1 MRHFLLIILICL
13 SPFFIQAKEKFLI
26 GFSQCSAG
34 DWRENMEAEMERE
47 LMFHDD
53 MELIKRQAEDSTL
66 LQIQQIDELVKKGI
80 DLIIIAPNEI
90 DALLPVV
97 EKVYDS
103 GIPVILID
111 RKINSPKYTAYI
123 GGNNFDIGNTAGV
136 YIANILNNEG
146 QVIELLG
153 ILSSS
158 PALERMNGFSNAID
172 KFPNIDNVYKIRA
185 KWSNELVNDSLSL
198 ILKKYPSVKA
208 IFSHTDFMAEAASK
222 IVRKNFPD
230 RDILIVGVDGLPNE
244 GGGIELVKK
253 GIISATLI
261 YPTGGKEAIQTAAKI
276 LHNQAFQ
283 KNNLLP
289 TTLIDYSNVDIT
301 RIQFQN
307 INALQEDIT
316 KSKEMLEMLNGRYR
330 DQQILLFVS
339 LVLLTLVAFLFGMN
353 LWSFKRLKISNHN
366 LEQQKE
372 AISAQNIELKR
383 LSDEL
388 EKVTQERL
396 RFYTNISHEF
406 RTPLTLISGPVD
418 YLSKN
423 KNLTGEQKE
432 LLQVAQKNISILLK
446 LIEQIIDFRKYELGK
461 HDFLPVSADLKKY
474 FEDWNG
480 LFAEVAKHKQIDFR
494 MEAMSEYDFIID
506 FDIEKMERIYTNLL
520 SNAFKFTPEK
530 GTIKVL
536 IEREMIDEKAFVKVQ
551 VINSGKPIQGSNIK
565 EIFDRFYQAGSKAG
579 GSGIGLALVK
589 GYIDLHGG
597 KIEVTNPD
605 GFVCFTFSIPEK
617 QEESIVRDDL
627 DNSSETFTSTKG
639 NEAQD
644 IITQIIGSEDSYS
657 FDDEYDEGKTTVL
670 LVDDHPGIRSYLKS
684 LLKEKYAVL
693 EARDGIEG
701 IRKAVRYVPDLIISD
716 VMMPGIDGVEMCRH
730 LKKELSTSHIPVI
743 LLTAN
748 DQDEKRI
755 IGFESGAD
763 DYISKPVNFEMLS
776 VRIRN
781 LIEGRKQ
788 LKSLFG
794 SVDDKDE
801 KIIDSIKPEKS
812 FIDKLEE
819 QIEKHIENSELSV
832 DFLSNELGMSRI
844 QLYRKVKALTNYSP
858 VEFIT
863 LFRLKKAVH
872 LMKVT
877 DANLAQI
884 AYQVGFSA
892 PSYFSKSFKKYY
904 HKSPTEYL
912 KEFRN
917 Q

>member
-1 MRHFLLIILICL
+1 
-13 SPFFIQAKEKFLI
+13 
-26 GFSQCSAG
+26 
-34 DWRENMEAEMERE
+34 MEAEMDRE

-53 MELIKRQAEDSTL
+53 IDLIKRQAEDSTL
-66 LQIQQIDELVKKGI
+66 LQVQQINELLKKDV
-80 DLIIIAPNEI
+80 DLMIIAPNEI
-90 DALLPVV
+90 EALQPVI
-97 EKVYDS
+97 EKIYDS

-111 RKINSPKYTAYI
+111 RKINSQKYTAYI
-123 GGNNFDIGNTAGV
+123 GGNNFGIGNIAGV
-136 YIANILNNEG
+136 YLADKLKKQG
-146 QVIELLG
+146 QVVELLG
-153 ILSSS
+153 MLSTS
-158 PALERMNGFSNAID
+158 PALERMNGFSSALSIY
-172 KFPNIDNVYKIRA
+172 PNIENVYKIHA
-185 KWSNELVNDSLSL
+185 KWNNELVHDSLS
-198 ILKKYPSVKA
+198 IVLKKFPSVKA
-208 IFSHTDFMAEAASK
+208 IFAHTDFMAEAASNV
-222 IVRKNFPD
+222 IREQFPN
-230 RDILIVGVDGLPNE
+230 RDVLIVGVDGLPTA
-244 GGGIELVKK
+244 GGGIELVEK
-253 GIISATLI
+253 GVISATLI
-261 YPTGGKEAIQTAAKI
+261 YPTGGKEAIRIAASI
-276 LHNQAFQ
+276 LHNQSFQ

-289 TTLIDYSNVDIT
+289 TTLIDHSNVDIT
-301 RIQFQN
+301 KMQFQK
-307 INALQEDIT
+307 INTLQEDIT
-316 KSKEMLEMLNGRYR
+316 KSKNMLEILNVRYQE
-330 DQQILLFVS
+330 QQILLFVS
-339 LVLLTLVAFLFGMN
+339 LVLLTLVGIFLAMY
-353 LWSFKRLKISNHN
+353 LWSFKRLKISSRN
-366 LEQQKE
+366 LEEQKE
-372 AISAQNIELKR
+372 AISNQNIELKR
-383 LSDEL
+383 LSDQL

-506 FDIEKMERIYTNLL
+506 FDVEKMERIYTNLL

-551 VINSGKPIQGSNIK
+551 VINSGKPIPGSNIN
-565 EIFDRFYQAGSKAG
+565 EIFDRFYQAGSKTG

-605 GFVCFTFSIPEK
+605 GFVCFTFSIPVK

-627 DNSSETFTSTKG
+627 DNSSETLTSTKG

-748 DQDEKRI
+748 AQDEKRI
-755 IGFESGAD
+755 LGFESGAD
-763 DYISKPVNFEMLS
+763 DYISKPVNFEMLT

-788 LKSLFG
+788 LKAVFG
-794 SVDDKDE
+794 SVEEKDE
-801 KIIDSIKPEKS
+801 KITDSIKPEKS
-812 FIDKLEE
+812 FIDSLEG

-844 QLYRKVKALTNYSP
+844 QLYRKIKALTNYSP

-872 LMKVT
+872 LMKMT
-877 DANLAQI
+877 DTNLAQI

-904 HKSPTEYL
+904 HKSPSEFL
-912 KEFRN
+912 KEMHN
-917 Q
+917 K